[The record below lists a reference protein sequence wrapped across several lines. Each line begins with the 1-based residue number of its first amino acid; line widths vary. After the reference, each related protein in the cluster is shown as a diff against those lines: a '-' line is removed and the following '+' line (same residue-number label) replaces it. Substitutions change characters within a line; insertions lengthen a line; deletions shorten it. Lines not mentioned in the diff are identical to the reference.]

1 MTDTPL
7 SDDDDDYGRVGYGKF
22 AKISPFVMLLIMI
35 GTVAYIAANR
45 PEKQSLARDLI
56 GEPAPAITLTMSDGT
71 TMALADLH
79 GQVVILNFWASWC
92 EPCVREMPAF
102 EAVALQNMA
111 DVHIIGVNLKNEPN
125 PDAAAA
131 LLAKTGVTY
140 PIAKDSGGTT
150 NLHGEIEDAF
160 GSSGPYPLTIVI
172 APDGTVSQVF
182 FGELNEKKITSAIAN
197 ARSG

>member
-7 SDDDDDYGRVGYGKF
+7 SDDDDNYGRVGYGKF

-56 GEPAPAITLTMSDGT
+56 GEPAPAITLTMADGT
-71 TMALADLH
+71 TTSLANLQ

-102 EAVALQNMA
+102 ESVSRQNMA
-111 DVHIIGVNLKNEPN
+111 DVQIIGVNLKNEPN
-125 PDAAAA
+125 PDAATA
-131 LLAKTGVTY
+131 LLTKTGVTY
-140 PIAKDSGGTT
+140 PIVKDSGGTT
-150 NLHGEIEDAF
+150 NLHGAIEDAF
-160 GSSGPYPLTIVI
+160 GSSGPYPLTIVV

-182 FGELNEKKITSAIAN
+182 FGELNEKKIEAAIEK
-197 ARSG
+197 ARAG